1 MIRKLFI
8 SLFILAVSGTSAAG
22 SNLLPND
29 SFDTPNKQFHVKGIK
44 KFGKSDTILLPMI
57 YLHTLVQGTHKQ
69 SKGGAHA
76 KAEFSVSNLSPD
88 LGAELA
94 TEIHHDL
101 VLKLR
106 SSGWTV
112 LTYEDVKDHAG
123 WSKLKRA
130 RPEKVIGVDGFKNN
144 LGFGDQYWMT
154 SYPKGTPNLKTQS
167 FGAKGAADL
176 HSVHTKVAKKIGA
189 NLLFPVLRF
198 DSPVAYGSSGRGY
211 KKTKAS
217 ASVIPAM
224 ELGYAHSGFYSVKG
238 AWGGVDL
245 KSSVRIS
252 ESVGSITKVDESSG
266 KDVSLFTF
274 KTFRSIAKG
283 DYVMTLDEA
292 AYRNTILKVAKDYND
307 LLVSALKV
315 VAPKS

>member
-1 MIRKLFI
+1 MFKKLSI
-8 SLFILAVSGTSAAG
+8 SILVFAVSCSAFAG
-22 SNLLPND
+22 VKLAPSD
-29 SFDTPNKQFHVKGIK
+29 SFVNPNKQFAVKGIK
-44 KFGKSDTILLPMI
+44 KFAKSDTILLPMI
-57 YLHTLVQGTHKQ
+57 YLHTLVQGIHKE

-76 KAEFSVSNLSPD
+76 KAEFSISNLSPD
-88 LGAELA
+88 LGTELA
-94 TEIHHDL
+94 TEIHQDL

-106 SSGWTV
+106 ASGWKV

-154 SYPKGTPNLKTQS
+154 SYPEGTPNLQNQS
-167 FGAKGAADL
+167 FGVKGAADL
-176 HSVHTKVAKKIGA
+176 HNIHTKVAKAIGA

-211 KKTKAS
+211 KNTKAS

-224 ELGYAHSGFYSVKG
+224 DLGYAHSGFYSVKG

-245 KSSVRIS
+245 KSSVRVS
-252 ESVGSITKVDESSG
+252 ESVGSITKVDESSSQ
-266 KDVSLFTF
+266 DVSLFTF

-283 DYVMTLDEA
+283 DYLMTLDET
-292 AYRNTILKVAKDYND
+292 AYKKTILKVAKDYND
-307 LLVSALKV
+307 LLVSALKDA
-315 VAPKS
+315 APQS